1 MISLHFNFP
10 RPLFPYLLKSFII
23 GFCLLVT
30 VSLNNEVSI
39 DKKEFTG
46 DYQISKTVNGKPS
59 WKSGENAIW
68 CNPHGSWMIGYWNK
82 LGENDG
88 EISASNDYGGISDIH
103 NIWEYTVDDGPWI
116 TPSSSNDVIITC
128 STGKNLQ
135 NIFGQHLL
143 G

>member
-1 MISLHFNFP
+1 M
-10 RPLFPYLLKSFII
+10 
-23 GFCLLVT
+23 VT
-30 VSLNNEVSI
+30 VNLKNEVSVE
-39 DKKEFTG
+39 KKEFAG
-46 DYQISKTVNGKPS
+46 DYQISETVNGKPS

-68 CNPHGSWMIGYWNK
+68 FLPVQNNWMIGYWNK
-82 LGENDG
+82 LGEDDG
-88 EISASNDYGGISDIH
+88 QFHASNDYGGLSDIH
-103 NIWEYTVDDGPWI
+103 NIWKYTVDDRSWI